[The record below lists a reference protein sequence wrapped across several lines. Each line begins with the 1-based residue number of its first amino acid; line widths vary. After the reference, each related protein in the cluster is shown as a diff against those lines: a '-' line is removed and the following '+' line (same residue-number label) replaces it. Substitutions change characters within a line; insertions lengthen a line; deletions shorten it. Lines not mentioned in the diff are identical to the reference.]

1 MTRATVAAVCIVTAV
16 AAAIAFRFADWS
28 IYGTEQ
34 FATVTTTSSTS
45 TTQPGIVVTP
55 LPSDTTTTVAPVT
68 TQTRQKPVATT
79 TTVPAGLRCPVWWP
93 MLHAFWPDN
102 LVTQAD
108 YVVWAE
114 TRCQNLHRSDVGVI
128 GYGDHGIFQVNGINL
143 DYLAGWGITAEDLMN
158 PAQNAVAA
166 LILFQWAEKQ
176 YGCGW
181 QPWYNSVNP
190 WQLCNGKT
198 P

>member
-1 MTRATVAAVCIVTAV
+1 MTRATVVAVCIVTAV
-16 AAAIAFRFADWS
+16 VAGLAFRFADWS

-34 FATVTTTSSTS
+34 FASVTTTSSTT
-45 TTQPGIVVTP
+45 TTQPIIVVTP
-55 LPSDTTTTVAPVT
+55 LPPDTTTNVPVS
-68 TQTRQKPVATT
+68 TQARQRNVLTS
-79 TTVPAGLRCPVWWP
+79 TTVPDGLRCPEWWP
-93 MLHAFWPDN
+93 VLQAFWPEH
-102 LVTQAD
+102 LLRQAD
-108 YVVWAE
+108 YVVWSE
-114 TRCQNLHRSDVGVI
+114 TRCQNVHRSDVGVI

-166 LILFQWAEKQ
+166 LILFQWAENK

-190 WQLCNGKT
+190 WQLCNGET
-198 P
+198 T

>member
-1 MTRATVAAVCIVTAV
+1 MTTSRIAGLYIAIAVLCGL
-16 AAAIAFRFADWS
+16 AFRFADWS

-34 FATVTTTSSTS
+34 FATVATTS
-45 TTQPGIVVTP
+45 TTSTTESLIVVTP
-55 LPSDTTTTVAPVT
+55 LPPLTTTTALAT
-68 TQTRQKPVATT
+68 TQAPA
-79 TTVPAGLRCPVWWP
+79 TTVPAGLRCPEYWP
-93 MLHAFWPDN
+93 VLQAFWPEH
-102 LVTQAD
+102 LLRQAD

-143 DYLAGWGITAEDLMN
+143 DYLSGWGITADDLMN

-166 LILFQWAEKQ
+166 LILFQWAENK

-181 QPWYNSVNP
+181 QPWYNSVDP
-190 WQLCNGKT
+190 WQLCNGET
-198 P
+198 T